1 MNLCPEYKGCKVN
14 YAITGTWSEKA
25 AKEAEKYCHV
35 CRVTP
40 KLDKFTSIPD
50 VDTWK
55 VFYYIFICLEIFFL
69 LSNVIDY
76 FFSFISFIFFF
87 SCTVFLNIGIF
98 SFHDKNGNN
107 DECITVFY
115 LDSASNT
122 YIYVNNVDRS

>member
-87 SCTVFLNIGIF
+87 RAPFFLTLEYFPSMIKMETTMICTTVFLF
-98 SFHDKNGNN
+98 
-107 DECITVFY
+107 
-115 LDSASNT
+115 DSASNT